1 MVLEV
6 DVVCKAKPKE
16 ASLECTQAVNDSMCP
31 KADEGQLAEIK
42 LSQSWILQQLV
53 RGQIT

>member
-53 RGQIT
+53 RGQTT